1 MSIAAEV
8 SSSSTTMLTDLP
20 LATLARIAFRIGDA
34 SYSEFVI
41 DDHRWSEIQPFRATC
56 RLFYEAANLIM
67 RTLDLVY
74 KDDIDLRIESTEDD
88 DDHAVTIPLDTV
100 LSLPCLHELRV
111 FGKPIPNSL
120 TRALEVIP
128 GLKAVELNNQS
139 ESSTIRFKAFKRA
152 STVERLNL
160 WGLEEQAVKD
170 LLSFRYDRLADLTLG
185 DLYHG
190 LVIPQHILASVKHVS
205 LSRPTCRDVD
215 LKDCYQSLTKG
226 QNLQSLRFF
235 NCTLQGMDFLHTN
248 NRFAALEKL
257 IISFIG
263 ESRKTRSRTFQMAN

>member
-1 MSIAAEV
+1 MATEV
-8 SSSSTTMLTDLP
+8 SSHRSTKLTDLP
-20 LATLARIAFRIGDA
+20 LATLTHIAFLIVGTP
-34 SYSEFVI
+34 YSKHI
-41 DDHRWSEIQPFRATC
+41 SDDYRWSDIHPFRATC
-56 RLFYEAANLIM
+56 RLFCEAANHAM
-67 RTLDLVY
+67 RTLALVY
-74 KDDIDLRIESTEDD
+74 RNYKGLRIRSKEDPQD
-88 DDHAVTIPLDTV
+88 DSRMTISLNTV
-100 LSLPCLHELRV
+100 LSLPNLYELRV
-111 FGKPIPNSL
+111 SGEPIPNSL
-120 TRALEVIP
+120 GRALEVIP
-128 GLKAVELNNQS
+128 GLKKVELNNQS
-139 ESSTIRFKAFKRA
+139 EASTIRFKRFKSA
-152 STVERLNL
+152 STIERLNV
-160 WGLEEQAVKD
+160 WGLGEQAVKD